1 MEGEFMNQK
10 ELFDLLTYVREN
22 NGWGTG
28 MISRYKS
35 GKRIVKYVSVNFD
48 TRDGTIYYVKF
59 WGGFDQE
66 KEFRIENS
74 SDLKKVYQWLNDN
87 RGDSK

>member
-1 MEGEFMNQK
+1 MNQK
-10 ELFDLLTYVREN
+10 ELYDLLSYVREN
-22 NGWGTG
+22 NGWNTG

-48 TRDGTIYYVKF
+48 TRDGNSYYVKF
-59 WGGFDQE
+59 WGGFEKE

-74 SDLKKVYQWLNDN
+74 SDLKKVYEWLNSRSD
-87 RGDSK
+87 